1 MKSYTKN
8 EELGKEKK
16 VMGIQHVVIKTNHSV
31 SNDATKPIWDQFW
44 ITWFKWIA
52 FSPCNEIVL
61 RW

>member
-31 SNDATKPIWDQFW
+31 SNDATKPI
-44 ITWFKWIA
+44 
-52 FSPCNEIVL
+52 
-61 RW
+61 